1 MITEPDEIERSII
14 EEVNRIAK
22 RHHTA
27 PSDKHALTQE
37 LTTALS
43 ELGDRHGFDTAKTPG
58 CADLERLYDLV
69 WMKNSLGELV
79 DVPLLATVDLSSNFQ
94 VVEEAFYKLVIARS
108 QHRLMI
114 FDGINEQT
122 IQGRVERL
130 GRMVRSFAGSRRG
143 DRYLF
148 LGFCEADRDVKA
160 EVWAAD

>member
-22 RHHTA
+22 GHHSA
-27 PSDKHALTQE
+27 PSDKHAFARE
-37 LTTALS
+37 LITALS
-43 ELGDRHGFDTAKTPG
+43 ELGNRHGFDTGKAPG
-58 CADLERLYDLV
+58 CADLKRLYDLV
-69 WMKNSLGELV
+69 WMKNSLGELLE
-79 DVPLLATVDLSSNFQ
+79 VPLLATVDLSSNFQ

-108 QHRLMI
+108 QHRLMM
-114 FDGINEQT
+114 FDGINEET
-122 IQGRVERL
+122 IQGRVERF
-130 GRMVRSFAGSRRG
+130 GMMTRSFAGSRRG